1 MSDEKGSNINKFVKG
16 RESPFLSFLEFSIF
30 LLFLERG
37 KQKFVFLLFQSIMS
51 NYYFH
56 LRVPSNTQM

>member
-30 LLFLERG
+30 LLFLEREG
-37 KQKFVFLLFQSIMS
+37 NKNSFF
-51 NYYFH
+51 YYF
-56 LRVPSNTQM
+56 NQ